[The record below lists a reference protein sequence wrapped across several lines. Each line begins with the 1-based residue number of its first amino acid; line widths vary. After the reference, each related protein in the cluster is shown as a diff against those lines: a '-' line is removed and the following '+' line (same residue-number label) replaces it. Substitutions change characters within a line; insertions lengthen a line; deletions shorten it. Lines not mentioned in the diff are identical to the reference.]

1 MAGNN
6 ESNSSNNY
14 VPIAPATKET
24 KALSTEDIL
33 KQCSEAL
40 CNEILNNRNFENP
53 WINYLSPD
61 VVTIH
66 ETTPVAHGRA
76 QLVEGLRKYVAL
88 MPDYRAEIL
97 SSTAVINEKKGTAT
111 VYLHLLLSGMPDGI
125 RRESVNVLTWKRRS
139 GEWQITEHSGM
150 RGPPPDSSMFSGF

>member
-1 MAGNN
+1 MAN
-6 ESNSSNNY
+6 EDEIKTSNNF
-14 VPIAPATKET
+14 VSIAPATGKT
-24 KALSTEDIL
+24 TALSTEDFL

-40 CNEILNNRNFENP
+40 CNETLNNRNFESP
-53 WINYLSPD
+53 WIKYLAPD

-66 ETTPVAHGRA
+66 ETTPVAHGRDE
-76 QLVEGLRKYVAL
+76 LVEGLRKYVAL

-97 SSTAVINEKKGTAT
+97 SSTAVVNEKKGTAT

-125 RRESVNVLTWKRRS
+125 RRESVNVLTWKRLP

-150 RGPPPDSSMFSGF
+150 RGPPPDSSVFSGL